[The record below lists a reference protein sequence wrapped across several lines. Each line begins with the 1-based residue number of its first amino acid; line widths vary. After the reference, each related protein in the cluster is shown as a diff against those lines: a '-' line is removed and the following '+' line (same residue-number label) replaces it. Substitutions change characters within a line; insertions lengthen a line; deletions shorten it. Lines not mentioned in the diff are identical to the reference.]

1 MDFQLRKIAFVKEFL
16 QLEDEEMLT
25 LMEQLLSVNKDS
37 LENQSDIQP
46 MTLEELNKRINQ
58 SMEDSKNGKVIS
70 SEELL
75 AEIQKWGEES
85 SK

>member
-1 MDFQLRKIAFVKEFL
+1 MDFQLRKITFVKEFL
-16 QLEDEEMLT
+16 QLEDDEMLT
-25 LMEQLLSVNKDS
+25 LMEQLLRIKKDS
-37 LENQSDIQP
+37 LESQSNIQP

-70 SEELL
+70 SAELL

-85 SK
+85 CK

>member
-1 MDFQLRKIAFVKEFL
+1 MNIQLRKIAFVKEFL

-25 LMEQLLSVNKDS
+25 LMEQLLRVNKDI

-85 SK
+85 CK